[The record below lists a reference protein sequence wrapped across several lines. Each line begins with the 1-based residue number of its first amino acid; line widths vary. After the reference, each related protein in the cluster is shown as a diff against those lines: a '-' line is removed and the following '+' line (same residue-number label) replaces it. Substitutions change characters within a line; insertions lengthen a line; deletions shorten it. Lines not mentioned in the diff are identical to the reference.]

1 MKPSIIKL
9 RNYFKLEAK
18 NEYQNSAVIGGLERM
33 LEPWA
38 AEARAENLPETI
50 IQAVTTRLRD
60 YHRLSEESRKETLY
74 GLWNRIQR
82 ELGDGKPPQESAKP
96 RAQPTPEKAPPPQ
109 ESDQRTPSEV
119 ETPTPEPEPIPKLRP
134 QLSPGEGAD
143 LNADVT
149 TLKRVGP
156 SYAKTLER
164 LGIRTLGDMLYH
176 FPHRYDDYSKMK
188 PINRLGVGE
197 KVSVIGTVT
206 SVNTRDTR
214 GGRTK
219 LVEAVIN
226 DGSAA
231 MRVTWFNQP
240 WIKKQLRQGI
250 QIVVSGQTD
259 QYLGRLTMNNPDWT
273 PIEKKN
279 LMSEGIVPIYP
290 LTAKITQ
297 RWMRN
302 KMHAMVT
309 DWAPKVHDPLPSA
322 LLHDAELMDLSR
334 ALREIHFPTT
344 WEQLKEARHRL
355 SFDEIFLLQ
364 LGVLQ
369 QKQDWF
375 KRTASVFRQEEG
387 WLDRQLQRLPF
398 TLTSAQQRTLSEVMN
413 DLASGHPMNRL
424 IQGDV
429 GSGKT
434 IIAALAIAL
443 ITDQGSQAAM
453 MAPTSILA
461 EQHYHS
467 LLKLL
472 TTNGGPLR
480 PEQIHLMV
488 GATSESEKI
497 EIRAGLASGEISV
510 VIGTHALIEAPVE
523 FHDIQLAI
531 VDEQHRFGVRQRAAL
546 RAKGTNPHL
555 MVMTATPIP
564 RSLALT
570 VYGDLDLS
578 LIDEMPPGRQDVE
591 THVLYPKERERAY
604 SLIRRQ
610 VEAGHQAFI
619 IYPLV
624 EKSGT
629 QHASDES
636 PEKAAV
642 EEHAYLQKEVFP
654 DLKLGLLHGR
664 LPPADKEEVMTKF
677 RERQID
683 ILVSTS
689 VVEVGVDIP
698 NATVM
703 LVEGAHRFG
712 LAQLHQFRG
721 RVGRGEAKA
730 YCLLIPSQANAVENE
745 RLLAMVETN
754 DGFDL
759 AEKDLGQR
767 GPGEFLGTRQSGYS
781 ELRLASLTDLKL
793 IQKARHHAQAL
804 FQRDPDLS
812 YAEHQ
817 QLADTLNRFW
827 SSGSGDIS

>member
-1 MKPSIIKL
+1 MKPSITKL

-18 NEYQNSAVIGGLERM
+18 NGYKNSAVIGGLERM

-38 AEARAENLPETI
+38 AEARADNLPENI

-60 YHRLSEESRKETLY
+60 YQRLSESSRKETLF

-82 ELGDGKPPQESAKP
+82 ELGEGEPSKEIVKPQREPAPEEQPKP
-96 RAQPTPEKAPPPQ
+96 EETVEQTPPGVAA
-109 ESDQRTPSEV
+109 
-119 ETPTPEPEPIPKLRP
+119 ETPKLRP
-134 QLSPGEGAD
+134 QLSPGPAAD
-143 LNADVT
+143 LNTDVT
-149 TLKRVGP
+149 TLKHVGP

-164 LGIRTLGDMLYH
+164 LGIQTLGDMLYH
-176 FPHRYDDYSKMK
+176 FPHRYDDYSQMK
-188 PINRLGVGE
+188 PINRLGYGE
-197 KVSVIGTVT
+197 KVSLIGTVK
-206 SVNTRDTR
+206 SVSTRDTR

-219 LVEAVIN
+219 LVEAIIS

-240 WIKKQLRQGI
+240 WITKQLRQGI

-259 QYLGRLTMNNPDWT
+259 QYLGRLTMNNPDWS
-273 PIEKKN
+273 PVEKKN
-279 LMSEGIVPIYP
+279 LMSEGIVPVYP

-297 RWMRN
+297 KWLRN
-302 KMHAMVT
+302 KMHAVVT

-322 LLHDAELMDLSR
+322 LLDEAELIDLAS
-334 ALREIHFPTT
+334 ALKQIHFPTT
-344 WEQLKEARHRL
+344 WDQLKTARHRL

-369 QKQDWF
+369 QKVNWSQQ
-375 KRTASVFRQEEG
+375 TASVFKTDKG
-387 WLDRQLQRLPF
+387 WLDGQLQKLPF
-398 TLTSAQQRTLSEVMN
+398 TLTSAQQRSLGEAMG

-443 ITDQGSQAAM
+443 VTDQGSQAAL

-461 EQHYHS
+461 DQHYNN
-467 LLKLL
+467 LLQIL
-472 TTNGGPLR
+472 TTNGGALS

-488 GATSESEKI
+488 GATPESEKI

-510 VIGTHALIEAPVE
+510 VIGTHALIEDPIE

-531 VDEQHRFGVRQRAAL
+531 IDEQHRFGVKQRAAL
-546 RAKGTNPHL
+546 RAKGSNPHL

-578 LIDEMPPGRQDVE
+578 VIDEMPPGRQVVE
-591 THVLYPKERERAY
+591 THILYPKERERAY

-624 EKSGT
+624 EE
-629 QHASDES
+629 SDES
-636 PEKAAV
+636 EEKAAV
-642 EEHAYLQKEVFP
+642 EEHSHLQKEVFP

-664 LPPADKEEVMTKF
+664 LTPSEKEAVMAKF
-677 RERQID
+677 RDGEFH

-703 LVEGAHRFG
+703 LIEGAHRFG

-721 RVGRGEAKA
+721 RVGRGKAKA
-730 YCLLIPSQANAVENE
+730 YCLLIPSTADAVENE
-745 RLLAMVETN
+745 RLQAMAETN
-754 DGFDL
+754 DGFIL
-759 AEKDLGQR
+759 AERDLEQR
-767 GPGEFLGTRQSGYS
+767 GPGEFLGTRQAGYS
-781 ELRLASLTDLKL
+781 ELRLASLTDVKL

-804 FQRDPDLS
+804 FQRDPELTH
-812 YAEHQ
+812 AEHQ
-817 QLADTLNRFW
+817 QLAGTLKRFW
-827 SSGSGDIS
+827 RSGNGDIS